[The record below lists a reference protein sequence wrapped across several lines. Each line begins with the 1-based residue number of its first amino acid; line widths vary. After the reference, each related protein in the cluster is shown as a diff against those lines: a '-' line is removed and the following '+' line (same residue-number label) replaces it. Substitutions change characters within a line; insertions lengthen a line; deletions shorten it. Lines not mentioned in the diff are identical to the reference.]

1 MQYSNLPPKEQTQT
15 QEYFQN
21 YYSQRGYV
29 AGNTYDA
36 LIARFEKQ
44 TNGDKDTAKTIVAAI
59 IQTSIEKNIDIN
71 GVADKFQ
78 KMSKEDINRYVI
90 SMLNMSRKNSSFLGF
105 KNTVKNSTY
114 VQRTVLP

>member
-1 MQYSNLPPKEQTQT
+1 MQYSNLPPKDLTQT

-21 YYSQRGYV
+21 YYAQRGYIDT
-29 AGNTYDA
+29 NTYDG

-59 IQTSIEKNIDIN
+59 IQTSIEKNISITD
-71 GVADKFQ
+71 VADKFQ
-78 KMSKEDINRYVI
+78 KMSKADVNKYVVA
-90 SMLNMSRKNSSFLGF
+90 MLNISRKNTSFLGF
-105 KNTVKNSTY
+105 KSTVKNSNY